1 MNEQIVIFF
10 SDWGPSICILLFGI
24 IAGWIFK
31 RYVHKRLASL
41 VEKTQWRGDD
51 VILKA
56 LESQIILW
64 FFLVA
69 FFIASTSIQISGPY
83 LEYLEKIILI
93 ILILSVTL
101 VINRIL
107 VGFLQLW
114 AERQAGG
121 FPSTTMF
128 TNLVRITV
136 FIIGGLIIL
145 DSLNISITPML
156 TALGVGGL
164 AISLA
169 LKDTLSDVFSGLNI
183 LLSQKVKPGDFV
195 QLDSGEMGYIQNITW
210 RNTTLLERANN
221 IISIPNSRLS
231 TQIVKNYDANES
243 SFSVKVPV
251 GVGYESDLDQVEKVM
266 LEVANSVV
274 EEVDGAVKENKPVL
288 RFKHFGDSSIDI
300 VVYFRGKKYGDQYL
314 IIHEFIK
321 RIHKRFQLEGIEI
334 PYPIRT
340 VIHKNN
346 QPS

>member
-10 SDWGPSICILLFGI
+10 SNWGPSICILLFGI

-31 RYVHKRLASL
+31 RYIHKRLAFL
-41 VEKTQWRGDD
+41 VKKTQWGGDD

-56 LESQIILW
+56 LEPQIILW

-69 FFIASTSIQISGPY
+69 FFIASTSIQVSGPF
-83 LEYLEKIILI
+83 LKYLEKIILI
-93 ILILSVTL
+93 ILILSVTFVL
-101 VINRIL
+101 NRIL
-107 VGFLQLW
+107 VGLLQLW
-114 AERQAGG
+114 AGRQEGG

-169 LKDTLSDVFSGLNI
+169 LKDTLADVFSGLNI

-195 QLDSGEMGYIQNITW
+195 QLDSGEMGYVQNITW

-221 IISIPNSRLS
+221 IISIPNSKLS
-231 TQIVKNYDANES
+231 TTIVRNYDTIES
-243 SFSVKVPV
+243 SFSVRASV
-251 GVGYESDLDQVEKVM
+251 GVSYDSDLEK
-266 LEVANSVV
+266 V
-274 EEVDGAVKENKPVL
+274 EEVVLDVANGVLNDLDGVVKEHPPAL
-288 RFKHFGDSSIDI
+288 RYKLFGDSSIDI
-300 VVYFRGKKYGDQYL
+300 AVYFRGKKYGDQSL

-321 RIHKRFQLEGIEI
+321 RIHKRFKSEGIDI

-340 VIHKNN
+340 IIQK
-346 QPS
+346 

>member
-10 SDWGPSICILLFGI
+10 SDWGPFICILLFGI

-69 FFIASTSIQISGPY
+69 FFIANTSIQISGPY

>member
-1 MNEQIVIFF
+1 MNEQILIFF

-31 RYVHKRLASL
+31 RYVHKRLVSL

-69 FFIASTSIQISGPY
+69 FFIASTRIQISGPY

-251 GVGYESDLDQVEKVM
+251 GVGYESDLDQVEKVI

-321 RIHKRFQLEGIEI
+321 RIHKQFQLEGIEI

>member
-10 SDWGPSICILLFGI
+10 SDWGPFICILLFGI

-69 FFIASTSIQISGPY
+69 FFIASTRIQISGPY

-169 LKDTLSDVFSGLNI
+169 LKDTLADVFSGLNI

-266 LEVANSVV
+266 LEVANGVV

-300 VVYFRGKKYGDQYL
+300 VVYFRGRKYGDHNL

-334 PYPIRT
+334 PFPIRT

>member
-1 MNEQIVIFF
+1 MNEQILIFF

-31 RYVHKRLASL
+31 RYVHKRLVSL

-69 FFIASTSIQISGPY
+69 FFIANTSIQISGPY

-128 TNLVRITV
+128 ANLVRITV

-169 LKDTLSDVFSGLNI
+169 LKDTLADVFSGLNI